1 MTGKS
6 LKCFTK
12 CLSNSLQGQTAC
24 SELLHSVD
32 SLCAKFR
39 SEKLELPW
47 VKSEA
52 LRFSKIKVVKGV
64 NGVKEGLV
72 SQ

>member
-1 MTGKS
+1 MLDSK
-6 LKCFTK
+6 
-12 CLSNSLQGQTAC
+12 
-24 SELLHSVD
+24 ELLHSIA

-64 NGVKEGLV
+64 NGVKKGLV